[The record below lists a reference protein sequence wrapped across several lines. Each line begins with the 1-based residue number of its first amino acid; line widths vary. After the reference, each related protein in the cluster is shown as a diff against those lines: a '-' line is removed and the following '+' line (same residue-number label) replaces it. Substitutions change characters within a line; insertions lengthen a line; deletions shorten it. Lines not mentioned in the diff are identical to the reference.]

1 LIVNPQEFNY
11 RVTIGI
17 LVVAIA
23 VFTAFGFT
31 SYSTLKSSKDFLVQE
46 KGHLHNELS
55 EILNRYDALD
65 SENLTLKS
73 QLDSTIYKVEV
84 TRNAIKNLEAKASFN
99 ASLQNQ
105 LVFLRAQK
113 RSLED
118 REDSLIGVTQKI
130 EVEKQ
135 EVIQELSFEKTN
147 ALRVKIAFEN
157 KIDKASLISAN
168 SFIAKAYKASNSNKI
183 TETFNAKDTE
193 QIELHFVIAENGIA
207 PEGSKEIYVQIIDP
221 DNNIVADKGSVNFG
235 DQSLIYSEK
244 ESVQYSNLAL
254 DLRFTI
260 QNNEAFKTGNYYI
273 NVFENNRRLGGTQ
286 IELN

>member
-1 LIVNPQEFNY
+1 MIVNPQEFNY

-23 VFTAFGFT
+23 VFAAFGFT

-84 TRNAIKNLEAKASFN
+84 TRNAIKNLEAKAGFY

-147 ALRVKIAFEN
+147 ALRAKIAFEN

-168 SFIAKAYKASNSNKI
+168 SFIAKAYKASNSNEI
-183 TETFNAKDTE
+183 TETFKAKDTE

-254 DLRFTI
+254 DVRFTI